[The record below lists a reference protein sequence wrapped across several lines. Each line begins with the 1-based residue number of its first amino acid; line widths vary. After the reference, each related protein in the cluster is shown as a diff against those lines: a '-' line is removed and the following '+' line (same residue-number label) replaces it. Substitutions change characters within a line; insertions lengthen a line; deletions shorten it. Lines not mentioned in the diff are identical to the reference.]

1 MPKTQSQKLYRLLPK
16 NGKQARGPPDF
27 RITILIIIM
36 DDMLMMIMKRMLM
49 MMTAGG
55 GQRRECRQEEG
66 EPRAKGGVPL
76 SFVIVIPEKRKRN

>member
-16 NGKQARGPPDF
+16 IDSKPEGL
-27 RITILIIIM
+27 LIIIM